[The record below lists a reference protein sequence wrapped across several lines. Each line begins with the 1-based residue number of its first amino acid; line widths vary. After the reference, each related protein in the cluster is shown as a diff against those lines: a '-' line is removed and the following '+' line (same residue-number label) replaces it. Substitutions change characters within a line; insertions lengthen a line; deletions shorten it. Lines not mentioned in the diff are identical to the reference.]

1 MLANASSLYRLAS
14 DPSFERRFAANLQL
28 QQVSFFHEYL
38 NRFTNTRFTSH
49 DLARQVKR
57 KQNEPR
63 VRKQQKESSTTFPT
77 LTQQK
82 HENSCCFVVAD
93 LNRVVSRQDD
103 PEPPFLI
110 LIIEDCFIELCDENK
125 LGKDFT
131 FEIKFKTNTPRQCF
145 RTGRSFIFAAEDF
158 KTLERWVSLLT
169 ITPIDYMLLSKQSF
183 AEQIERVQSS
193 EEAESTK

>member
-28 QQVSFFHEYL
+28 QQDLRWRPCYAVLKANLFFV
-38 NRFTNTRFTSH
+38 F
-49 DLARQVKR
+49 
-57 KQNEPR
+57 
-63 VRKQQKESSTTFPT
+63 
-77 LTQQK
+77 
-82 HENSCCFVVAD
+82 
-93 LNRVVSRQDD
+93 SRQDD

-131 FEIKFKTNTPRQCF
+131 FEIKFKT
-145 RTGRSFIFAAEDF
+145 TGRSFIFAAEDF